1 MFLRGCE
8 IVMPH
13 VPEQLKTPANM
24 VTCLRVVGT
33 LVWMCLATLLPSSH
47 ILLWTLFLL
56 YCLLAATDKLDGYLA
71 RSRGEVSVFGQFLDP
86 IADKLLVV
94 AVLAYLVEHQSVSS
108 LILALIVLREFLVSG
123 LRMVVSSHGVVVE
136 ASWLGKLK
144 TAVTM
149 LALGVYLLVPLA
161 IDMQSLLIV
170 LAHIL
175 IAAAT
180 LITIYSGVDYFV
192 QSFPHLID
200 SSSKDVL

>member
-8 IVMPH
+8 IAMPH